1 MRKGQLSFDFV
12 IAMSFLILFLQSF
25 VAFSDGLISDQEVI
39 SVKAQQAGILNQVEQ
54 TIMNGNVIS
63 GAGAASITYL
73 VPAVKS
79 PSGRQVNS
87 CFVSLGNVAGATRIT
102 ISIDLEGAGTLT
114 ITKDVALSNLNLP
127 AGNTNCGSTLTLSK

>member
-25 VAFSDGLISDQEVI
+25 VAFSDGLISDQDVI
-39 SVKAQQAGILNQVEQ
+39 SVRAQQAGILNQVEQ

-63 GAGAASITYL
+63 GAGAASISYL
-73 VPAVKS
+73 VPVVKS

-102 ISIDLEGAGTLT
+102 SAVDLEGAGTLT

-127 AGNTNCGSTLTLSK
+127 AGNTNCGGTLILSK